1 MMIDKGDLTASYGYE
16 RKNMPPVNPPSST
29 SPTNISWVSRDRSNS
44 EGQDI
49 WFDAIDHV
57 EMEETWFDAS
67 EEHHADPSSS
77 AGEAAESRVPF
88 TEDCRR
94 GVQQF
99 VRTLGEYGESRM
111 LSACLSKILP
121 GTPASLVLAA
131 NSLYTAVTERRNIDT
146 AALHALGLASG
157 YLPENINVVSQLAAF
172 IRDTVTDWTDDTF
185 LQQFLGNEENH
196 TSIHLFTALAVTAIV
211 AGRWMKDEG
220 APQRGVLKVPAFMA
234 NIFIRASHYWTAL
247 GNMAGSLPSGAE
259 IPENTGP
266 SQRAPAFEV
275 DTQVEMIGDVCD
287 ATASGTSAP
296 RLTAFS
302 SNSTASPEAYTR
314 ATAHN
319 RPAPAPAKNTRLS
332 EPEQAHYL
340 AVEKLRQESGLSD
353 LQYCTNLK
361 TETRQQTNE
370 KVITNTYFNTKCDVT
385 VYPEPLRKAAESIPV
400 HTDIPETQVSSAA
413 TSRSVGEPLLP
424 IVMTAATVATTSPYL
439 QALKSKTAIV
449 AGTTMGLFGLTVGGK
464 ALWDSLSSSE
474 SIRND
479 EINSDLLKATDIDTQ
494 KLSLFG
500 SQKNVFQTYRLISD
514 ESGESKKIRPI
525 KAMNLGLVRLGSEIY
540 KTKDYLT
547 FSLPPQNRIKNVH
560 QIGVVKK
567 TKKGISNITFD
578 LRSDT
583 GHSKCIIFSLR
594 KDNAE
599 DVFKLLKHG
608 KDLIAWDN
616 GNETIRKNFFMNL
629 TQTSKI
635 DITVNRGLMSFI
647 DISID
652 NENVYTNMNNAVFND
667 FFVGIDCE
675 NPSDFYREVNVKNLT
690 TEHVKSHSLLTDWS
704 SFISVLEKNGI
715 KIDRGINPFTDES
728 MKFYGSEEHLKIIA
742 ERETLFESI
751 YKGRA
756 KRSVSAAATLT
767 TALNS
772 VSFIYLTKVLAD
784 PKVDRETKENA
795 ILDYVKIAS
804 ADVFSFS
811 AGLVEHMDPFKLVS
825 GPYAAGVK
833 GILKTAGASVSV
845 IFSAL
850 NFIDGVEEK
859 DLAKIAS
866 ATLGILGA
874 ISGVVL
880 SGFTGFGLALFLI
893 GGGLILDAISDT
905 KKRGEQREAFFKDTI
920 LNITRNQLYNYA
932 WISKTNQK
940 GESEGNYN
948 EFILSEGNFPG
959 EKQKSEVGEYLFYE
973 ALTGHQYITPEKT
986 GSLDNI
992 TYNTFPESEKN
1003 GFIGFKTHDAINGER
1018 TSHIIYTSANSVKD
1032 TSYIAHDNQGKDSI
1046 QGYGDFLNGDDVIYS
1061 RSAGARINAGDG
1073 DDIVFV
1079 SGLEGLV
1086 DGGHG
1091 SNTAIIDGL
1100 NGKITLNVFGDGN
1113 ASVGDAVLKNFGS
1126 YILTGRGH
1134 EIIIDPNG
1142 LSNTIPIFICSGG
1155 GHIILRNPI
1164 STNGEAIV
1172 LQKGNTLRLPTGEGS
1187 IYASI
1192 PNSIDVG
1199 GKTIA
1204 LQKGFVVSTL
1214 YD

>member
-1 MMIDKGDLTASYGYE
+1 MPHVPLLT
-16 RKNMPPVNPPSST
+16 PTSS
-29 SPTNISWVSRDRSNS
+29 TNISQVSWDSS
-44 EGQDI
+44 KPEDQDI

-57 EMEETWFDAS
+57 EMEDTWFEGAEAFDTH
-67 EEHHADPSSS
+67 EEHQADPSSS
-77 AGEAAESRVPF
+77 AGEAADSRVPF

-99 VRTLGEYGESRM
+99 VRTLGEYGESRV

-121 GTPASLVLAA
+121 GTPVRLVIAA

-146 AALHALGLASG
+146 ATVHALGLASR
-157 YLPENINVVSQLAAF
+157 YLPENINVVSLVASF
-172 IRDTVTDWTDDTF
+172 IRDTVTGWTDETF
-185 LQQFLGNEENH
+185 LQQFLGNEDNH
-196 TSIHLFTALAVTAIV
+196 TSTHLFTALTVTAIV
-211 AGRWMKDEG
+211 AGCWMKDEG
-220 APQRGVLKVPAFMA
+220 APQRGVLKVPAFIA
-234 NIFIRASHYWTAL
+234 NIFIRAGHYWTAL
-247 GNMAGSLPSGAE
+247 GNMAGSLPSGAA
-259 IPENTGP
+259 IPENTGT
-266 SQRAPAFEV
+266 SQHAPAFEV
-275 DTQVEMIGDVCD
+275 DTQVEMISDVCD
-287 ATASGTSAP
+287 ATASGTSVPP
-296 RLTAFS
+296 RLSAFS
-302 SNSTASPEAYTR
+302 SNSTARPEAYTR
-314 ATAHN
+314 ATVQN
-319 RPAPAPAKNTRLS
+319 RPAAPAPGKITRLS
-332 EPEQAHYL
+332 VPEQVHSL
-340 AVEKLRQESGLSD
+340 AMEKHRQKSGLSD
-353 LQYCTNLK
+353 LLYCTNLK

-370 KVITNTYFNTKCDVT
+370 KIITNTYFNTKCDAT

-400 HTDIPETQVSSAA
+400 QTDRPETQVSSAA

-424 IVMTAATVATTSPYL
+424 TVMMAATVATTSPYL
-439 QALKSKTAIV
+439 QAMKSKTAIV
-449 AGTTMGLFGLTVGGK
+449 AGTTMGLLGLTVGGK
-464 ALWDSLSSSE
+464 ALWDNLSSSE

-494 KLSLFG
+494 KLSLSG
-500 SQKNVFQTYRLISD
+500 SSTEIFQTYRLISD
-514 ESGESKKIRPI
+514 ESGESKRIRP
-525 KAMNLGLVRLGSEIY
+525 KEAMDLGLVRLGSDMY

-547 FSLPPQNRIKNVH
+547 FSLPPQNRIKDVH
-560 QIGVVKK
+560 QIGVIKK

-578 LRSDT
+578 LKTDT
-583 GHSKCIIFSLR
+583 GHSKCTIFSLR
-594 KDNAE
+594 NDKAE
-599 DVFKLLKHG
+599 DVFKLSKHG
-608 KDLIAWDN
+608 KDLISWDN
-616 GNETIRKNFFMNL
+616 GNETMRKDFFMDP
-629 TQTSKI
+629 TQPSKI

-647 DISID
+647 DINID

-675 NPSDFYREVNVKNLT
+675 NSSDFYREVNVKNLT

-742 ERETLFESI
+742 EREMLFESI
-751 YKGRA
+751 HKGRV
-756 KRSVSAAATLT
+756 KRSVSTDATLT

-784 PKVDRETKENA
+784 SKVDRETKENA

-833 GILKTAGASVSV
+833 GILKTAGASVGV

-850 NFIDGVEEK
+850 NFIEGVEEK

-874 ISGVVL
+874 ISGVIL
-880 SGFTGFGLALFLI
+880 SGFTGFGLALFLM
-893 GGGLILDAISDT
+893 GGVLILDAISDT

-940 GESEGNYN
+940 GESEDNYN
-948 EFILSEGNFPG
+948 EFILSEGNLPG

-992 TYNTFPESEKN
+992 TYNTSPESEKN
-1003 GFIGFKTHDAINGER
+1003 GFIGFKTNDEIKGGRA
-1018 TSHIIYTSANSVKD
+1018 SHIIYTSANSVKD
-1032 TSYIAHDNQGKDSI
+1032 TSYIAHGNQGKDSI

-1113 ASVGDAVLKNFGS
+1113 ASVGDTVLKNFGS

-1134 EIIIDPNG
+1134 EIIINPNG
-1142 LSNTIPIFICSGG
+1142 LSNTIPVFICSGG
-1155 GHIILRNPI
+1155 GRIILRNPI
-1164 STNGEAIV
+1164 STNGEATV
-1172 LQKGNTLRLPTGEGS
+1172 LQKGNTLRLTTGEGS